1 MNKIIKIVT
10 TLIFFAVSAQ
20 VAFAAAGD
28 LSVKVSQ
35 PKSPTNQNSFNLNFV
50 ALDLGDRPVT
60 VKCFKKG
67 PSDGDFSQFGADF
80 NLAAGGNSDNCVV
93 DNSLVNTQGTYQFYV
108 VAVADTD
115 TVTSATISVDY
126 NTSGPGTPSDYSKE
140 PTNSCTFK
148 LKFKTANDGGKTV
161 KVEFYRSENTSFM
174 ADAGT
179 VFASQSIGSNTNG
192 EISNTVP
199 NCAKTYYYALRAFD
213 SAGNGSGLVGD
224 SFTTTTTNTTVSSV
238 SPTSAPIV
246 VAANQV
252 GSGEVAGEPTASDAN
267 TPTEEGSSQG
277 ATPTPQVEGASTSD
291 WWANPRWRYLLLLAA
306 LVIFGYGY
314 KKYQAR

>member
-1 MNKIIKIVT
+1 MNKIIKIIT
-10 TLIFFAVSAQ
+10 TLIFLAVSSR
-20 VAFAAAGD
+20 VASAAAGD

-35 PKSPTNQNSFNLNFV
+35 PKSPTNQSSFNVTFT
-50 ALDLGDRPVT
+50 AGDIANRPVT

-67 PSDGDFSQFGADF
+67 PSDGSFTQFGPDF

-140 PTNSCTFK
+140 QTNSCTFK
-148 LKFKTANDGGKTV
+148 LKFKTANDSGKTV

-174 ADAGT
+174 ADPGT

-224 SFTTTTTNTTVSSV
+224 SFTTTTTNTTVPSV
-238 SPTSAPIV
+238 SPTSAPII

-252 GSGEVAGEPTASDAN
+252 GSGEVTGEPTASDAN
-267 TPTEEGSSQG
+267 TPTEAGSSQD
-277 ATPTPQVEGASTSD
+277 ATPTPQVEGAATSN
-291 WWANPRWRYLLLLAA
+291 WLANSRWRYLLLLAA
-306 LVIFGYGY
+306 LIIFGYGY